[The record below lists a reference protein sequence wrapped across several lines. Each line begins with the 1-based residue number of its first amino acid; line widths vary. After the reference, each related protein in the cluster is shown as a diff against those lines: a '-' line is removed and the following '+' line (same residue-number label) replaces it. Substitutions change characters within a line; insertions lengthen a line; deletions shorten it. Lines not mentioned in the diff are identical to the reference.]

1 VLIKKMIDLKLSEEQ
16 IMLRDSVRDYVER
29 DVAPKIDE
37 YDKEQKNLYPEVLP
51 KMGELGIL
59 GVSIPEKYGGTGF
72 DYIALA
78 LVCEELERVDT
89 SLRVIMSVHTALNS
103 STIWRWG
110 SEAQKERYLIPQ
122 AQGKKIGA
130 FGLTEPGCGSDVAN
144 IQTRATKENDEY
156 VLNGTKQWI
165 SLSEVADNFLIFARV
180 GKEKGVRG
188 IAGFIVEKEFPG
200 VTTSSFHNKL
210 GVRAGD
216 TGEVVLQNVR
226 VPAENL
232 LGEENEGFKIAM
244 TALDN
249 GRFTVAAGALGT
261 IKACLE
267 SSIKYCHERK
277 AFGQEIGKFQLIQ
290 EHLVCMQAG
299 FDQAQL
305 LVYKAGWLKNQ
316 GIDNTRETS
325 MAKWQA
331 TNYATDAANR
341 AIQVHGAM
349 GFSGD
354 FPLERYWR
362 NSRANTILEGTNEI
376 HKLIQ
381 GSFILGYRKKPKLR
395 CKLPPVNLG
404 D

>member
-1 VLIKKMIDLKLSEEQ
+1 MIDLKLSEEH

-29 DVAPKIDE
+29 DVAPKVSE
-37 YDKEQKNLYPEVLP
+37 YDKMQKSLYPEVLP

-59 GVSIPEKYGGTGF
+59 GVCIPEKYSGAGF

-78 LVCEELERVDT
+78 LVCEELERIDT
-89 SLRVIMSVHTALNS
+89 SLRVIMSVHTALS
-103 STIWRWG
+103 SCTLWRWATP
-110 SEAQKERYLIPQ
+110 EQKEKYLIPQ
-122 AQGKKIGA
+122 ALGRKIGA

-165 SLSEVADNFLIFARV
+165 SLAEVADSFLIFARV
-180 GKEKGVRG
+180 GKEKGVKG

-200 VTTSSFHNKL
+200 VTTSSFHDKL

-226 VPAENL
+226 IPAENL
-232 LGEENEGFKIAM
+232 LGEESEGFKIAM
-244 TALDN
+244 SALDN
-249 GRFTVAAGALGT
+249 GRFTVASGALGS
-261 IKACLE
+261 IRASLE
-267 SSIKYCHERK
+267 ASINYCHERK

-290 EHLVCMQAG
+290 EHLAYMQAG
-299 FDQAQL
+299 YDQSQL
-305 LVYKAGWLKNQ
+305 LVFKAGWLKNQ
-316 GIDNTRETS
+316 GIENTRETG

-331 TNYATDAANR
+331 TNYASDAANR
-341 AIQVHGAM
+341 AIQIHGAM
-349 GFSGD
+349 GFSSD

-362 NSRANTILEGTNEI
+362 NARANTILEGTNEI
-376 HKLIQ
+376 QKLIQ

-395 CKLPPVNLG
+395 CELPKP
-404 D
+404 